1 MSLIRVR
8 RNRKQRGIDIKK
20 GKSTRTLVYGL
31 IFVVMI
37 IWYLS
42 VRF

>member
-8 RNRKQRGIDIKK
+8 RNRKKNWIDHKK
-20 GKSTRTLVYGL
+20 GMAPRKLGFLLIVLVAA
-31 IFVVMI
+31 